1 MRSDDRVKHVK
12 LAEEAYIPGSSKDRE
27 HGATKRERA
36 KERGGG
42 KEAGGKVSFS
52 KEGLKEAQN

>member
-36 KERGGG
+36 KEREGEREEGG
-42 KEAGGKVSFS
+42 KRQVAKLAFQR
-52 KEGLKEAQN
+52 KD